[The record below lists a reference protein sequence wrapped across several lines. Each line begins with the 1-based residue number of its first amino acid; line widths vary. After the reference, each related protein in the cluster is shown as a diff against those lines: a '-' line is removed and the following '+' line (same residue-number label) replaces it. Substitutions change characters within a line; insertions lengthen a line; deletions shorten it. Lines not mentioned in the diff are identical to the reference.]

1 MSTFDQA
8 LPSPPGAMPAAPPAH
23 QNTISRLPVLETK
36 TGGCCAPDKHVFLH
50 PSITLRYRNENSRS
64 IVREAFSGRKDQSD
78 PYGDGQ
84 IGLCRRD
91 LGIAPSQVAA
101 VAVSEYVAAK
111 AIAFG
116 AAEKTG
122 QQMIEAMTPHM
133 AEMFQNLRTR
143 KSTNA
148 DSSRHPPRRNRSRW
162 WHQQKPGK

>member
-1 MSTFDQA
+1 MKTPGRLSEKRSQA
-8 LPSPPGAMPAAPPAH
+8 VKISLTPTAMDKLVFVA
-23 QNTISRLPVLETK
+23 ET
-36 TGGCCAPDKHVFLH
+36 
-50 PSITLRYRNENSRS
+50 
-64 IVREAFSGRKDQSD
+64 
-78 PYGDGQ
+78 
-84 IGLCRRD
+84 